1 MILLSINGFYLS
13 PHPPIIIPEVGR
25 GEENK
30 IADTINS
37 LNEVSKDIAKKSPD
51 TIIVITPHGTMFRDA
66 VALTFCDS
74 VSGSFKDFGA
84 GSVSMKLSIDKELT
98 DKIYQTSISQKIP
111 VVMADNSLLS
121 RYHRSTVLDHGAIVP
136 LYFVNKN
143 YTNYRLVHITYAP
156 IDDIELYKFGMII
169 SKSVDELGRNAVFI
183 ASGDLSHRLKE
194 EGPYSYSPNGEKF
207 DREFLNDLKKG
218 SVEDTF
224 SIDKSVIQ
232 DAGECARR
240 SVLILLGAFDG
251 KKFKG
256 NLLSYEGPFGV
267 GYGVMKFDVTSKG
280 TSILEILEKNRK
292 HRYEEKLNSMDPYVR
307 LARENL
313 TNYLTT
319 GKPIS
324 KLPDYVTH
332 EMKNSK
338 RAVFVSLKKYGELRG
353 CIGTLL
359 PTANSVAEE
368 IIRNSIEAGINDP
381 RFIQVNKSELTD
393 IIFSV
398 DVLTTPEICT
408 KKDLSPKKYGVIV
421 ESKGKT
427 GVLLPDLEGV
437 DTVDKQLSIA
447 LKKGNINPHEKYT
460 IERFKVVR
468 HIE

>member
-1 MILLSINGFYLS
+1 VILLSINGFYLS
-13 PHPPIIIPEVGR
+13 PHPPIIIPEVGK

-30 IADTINS
+30 IANTIDS
-37 LNEVSKDIAKKSPD
+37 LKKISRDIADKSPD
-51 TIIVITPHGTMFRDA
+51 TIIVITPHATMFRDA
-66 VALTFCDS
+66 LALTFSDS
-74 VSGSFKDFGA
+74 VDGSFKDFGA
-84 GSVSMKLSIDKELT
+84 GDVSMKLPIDRELT
-98 DKIYQTSISQKIP
+98 DKIYQASISQRIP
-111 VVMADNSLLS
+111 AVMADSSLLL
-121 RYHRSTVLDHGAIVP
+121 RYHRSVVLDHGTMVP

-143 YTNYRLVHITYAP
+143 YTNYKLVHITYAP
-156 IDDIELYKFGMII
+156 LDDIELYKFGMII

-183 ASGDLSHRLKE
+183 ASGDLSHKLKE

-224 SIDKSVIQ
+224 SIDKNMIQ

-240 SVLILLGAFDG
+240 SVLILLGALDG

-267 GYGVMKFDVTSKG
+267 GYGVMKFDVTSKD
-280 TSILEILEKNRK
+280 TSKLEILEKSRK
-292 HRYEEKLNSMDPYVR
+292 YRYEEKLGSMDPYVR

-324 KLPDYVTH
+324 KLPDYVTY
-332 EMKNSK
+332 EMKSSK

-359 PTANSVAEE
+359 PTADSVAEE

-381 RFIQVNKSELTD
+381 RFIQVDKSELMD
-393 IIFSV
+393 ISFSV
-398 DVLTTPEICT
+398 DVLTTPKICS
-408 KKDLSPKKYGVIV
+408 KEDLDPKKYGVIV
-421 ESKGKT
+421 ESRGKT

-447 LKKGNINPHEKYT
+447 LKKGNIDSKENYT
-460 IERFKVVR
+460 IERFEVER
-468 HIE
+468 HLE